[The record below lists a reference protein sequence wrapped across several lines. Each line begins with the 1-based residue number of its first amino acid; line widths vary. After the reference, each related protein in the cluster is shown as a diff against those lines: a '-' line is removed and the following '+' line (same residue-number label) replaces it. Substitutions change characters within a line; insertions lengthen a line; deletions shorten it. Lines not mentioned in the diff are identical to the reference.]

1 MVLVLII
8 GDLHI
13 PTRIH
18 DLPAKFKKLL
28 VSPHRLCY
36 TLQTLA
42 HTRRMTGTRKDWADS
57 VYRQYLR
64 QGNVRLPTDRSTG
77 GIKRKGGFRFGQSQ
91 SF

>member
-28 VSPHRLCY
+28 VSPYRLRY
-36 TLQTLA
+36 TLHTLA
-42 HTRRMTGTRKDWADS
+42 HIRRMTGTRKDWADS
-57 VYRQYLR
+57 VYRQHLR
-64 QGNVRLPTDRSTG
+64 QGNV
-77 GIKRKGGFRFGQSQ
+77 
-91 SF
+91 